1 MRIADCLFFEC
12 PSMTYANV
20 LPKYWGSHVVLIR
33 RFLLGLRQ
41 EAGRNLTRTV
51 DPKCGMFC
59 NFR

>member
-1 MRIADCLFFEC
+1 
-12 PSMTYANV
+12 MTYANV

-33 RFLLGLRQ
+33 RFLLGLRHLA